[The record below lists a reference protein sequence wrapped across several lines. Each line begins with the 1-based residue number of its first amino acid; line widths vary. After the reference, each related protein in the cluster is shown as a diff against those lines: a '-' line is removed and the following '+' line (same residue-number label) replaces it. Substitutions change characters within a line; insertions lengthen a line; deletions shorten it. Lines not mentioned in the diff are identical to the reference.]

1 MTLNDTKVACSTD
14 IKQGLKSKQHV
25 PWHTKSTVLF
35 QMESEAKCVTLS
47 EVYHS
52 VATKQTNVGATS

>member
-1 MTLNDTKVACSTD
+1 MQYRHKA
-14 IKQGLKSKQHV
+14 GLKSKHHV

-52 VATKQTNVGATS
+52 VAIKQANVRATS